1 MTMQR
6 RLLMVSLLALV
17 FSVLAACNQA
27 GPTTD
32 TTASTPAALNP
43 APAKGTTAPAAPA
56 SGKTTASGAA
66 TPGAAGGQPSTA
78 TKGKGDG
85 TTAAVVN
92 GEGIAMADF
101 QRQAAQARNFLL
113 NDKKVNVNTPEG
125 DQALKTVYNQVLE
138 ELISEALIRQ
148 YAQKNNI
155 TVGDDELAK
164 SIEALVKDMGGQ
176 QEYDKALAARGL
188 TKDLFATEQ
197 RSQLLGNK
205 VRDLVTK
212 DVPQSV
218 EQVHARHILVQTL
231 DEAIRAAKRVEG
243 GEDFAKVA
251 REVSKDPGTAKAGG
265 DLGWFPRGLM
275 VPEFE
280 QAAFSLPLKQ
290 VSSPVQTQ
298 FGYHVIQVLEK
309 DPNRKLPDDR
319 WQELRQAKFQEWLES
334 QRDAAKIERYVE

>member
-43 APAKGTTAPAAPA
+43 APAIGTTAPAAPA